1 MRLIVQ
7 GTLENPERVPKVQS
21 AQAPNL
27 SGKRTEHIF
36 LQDEAICLAI
46 FAFSFSSERLSL
58 RFFCFVGGY
67 SFKKEKTREGKSHER
82 SITKHR

>member
-27 SGKRTEHIF
+27 SGKRTEHNFFAGRRI
-36 LQDEAICLAI
+36 LSCCIC
-46 FAFSFSSERLSL
+46 FFFFFGAFIAS
-58 RFFCFVGGY
+58 FFCFVGGC
-67 SFKKEKTREGKSHER
+67 SFKKEIKEGKKHER
-82 SITKHR
+82 SITKNR